1 MTWFSMK
8 DVWDGKQFFRDQK
21 CWLSVDF
28 DALLQNK
35 IGGSKTTQV
44 EILIIKQ
51 IILLS
56 LPSAI
61 QQLSFH
67 QELPKN
73 ARKEM

>member
-8 DVWDGKQFFRDQK
+8 NVWDGKQFFGDQK

-51 IILLS
+51 IILS
-56 LPSAI
+56 TLPSAI